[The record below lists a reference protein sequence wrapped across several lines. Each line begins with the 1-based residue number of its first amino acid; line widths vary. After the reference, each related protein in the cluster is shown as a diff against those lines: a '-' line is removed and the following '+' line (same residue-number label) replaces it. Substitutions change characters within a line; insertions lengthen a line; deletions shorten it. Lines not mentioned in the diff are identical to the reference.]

1 MYNEEIQRLQQAEL
15 SLDEL
20 EKEESL
26 YIQEHKLK
34 RKVSLE
40 FDAACGCAGSEW
52 CVTSCNKNLYTRL
65 CGI

>member
-40 FDAACGCAGSEW
+40 SGAACGCAGSE
-52 CVTSCNKNLYTRL
+52 
-65 CGI
+65 

>member
-15 SLDEL
+15 TLDEL
-20 EKEESL
+20 ENEESL

-40 FDAACGCAGSEW
+40 FDAARGSAGHKE
-52 CVTSCNKNLYTRL
+52 
-65 CGI
+65 